1 MQAGIDEELA
11 AQENAA
17 IQDRIESFKLDLGP
31 TMKAPAYMAYISH
44 PYENAFEPG

>member
-17 IQDRIESFKLDLGP
+17 IQDRIESFKSDLGP
-31 TMKAPAYMAYISH
+31 TMKAPAYMGYITH
-44 PYENAFEPG
+44 PNGDFKPG